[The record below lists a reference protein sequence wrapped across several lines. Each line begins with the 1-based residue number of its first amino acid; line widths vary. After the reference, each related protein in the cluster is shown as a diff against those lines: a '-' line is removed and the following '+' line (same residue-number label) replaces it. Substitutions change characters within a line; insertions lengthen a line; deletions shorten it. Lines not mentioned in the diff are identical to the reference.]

1 VVKDLIRACQ
11 STGILHKAWKKKKF
25 VKGTVSKQILVETFH
40 NPSLASMTN
49 SILEFIGTCLISGSE
64 LKWALRLWSPN
75 ALATASWPFTRGT
88 SPARKPQIE

>member
-1 VVKDLIRACQ
+1 MDFTR
-11 STGILHKAWKKKKF
+11 STASWFFI
-25 VKGTVSKQILVETFH
+25 TFH

-64 LKWALRLWSPN
+64 LKCAFRLWSPK

-88 SPARKPQIE
+88 SPGNVVTKPPCFSILCLSLVVWGSWSTVS